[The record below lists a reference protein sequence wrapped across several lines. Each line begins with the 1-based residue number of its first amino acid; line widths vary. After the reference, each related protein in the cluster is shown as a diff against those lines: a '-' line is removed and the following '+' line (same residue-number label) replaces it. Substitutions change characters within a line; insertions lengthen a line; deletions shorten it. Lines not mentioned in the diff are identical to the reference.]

1 MEARTANG
9 QRARPSRTENMGDLE
24 DTSLYTAGVLNI
36 PFLTEYA
43 NATRMDAV
51 FWIGT
56 IKQPRWLG
64 FMQLH
69 YTQDGHFAGSGRV
82 SRRQFSD
89 RVRDQSA
96 CFALIERDDA
106 AR

>member
-9 QRARPSRTENMGDLE
+9 QQARPSRTENTGDLE
-24 DTSLYTAGVLNI
+24 DPSLYPTGVLNI
-36 PFLTEYA
+36 PFLTQYA

-56 IKQPRWLG
+56 IKQPRWPG
-64 FMQLH
+64 FMKLH
-69 YTQDGHFAGSGRV
+69 YTQDGHFAGPGARSWREI
-82 SRRQFSD
+82 SD